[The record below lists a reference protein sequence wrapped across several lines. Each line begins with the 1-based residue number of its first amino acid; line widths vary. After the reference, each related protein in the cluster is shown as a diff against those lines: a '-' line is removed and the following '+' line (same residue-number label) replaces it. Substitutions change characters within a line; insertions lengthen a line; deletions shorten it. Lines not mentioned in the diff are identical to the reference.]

1 MRLEKHNFQV
11 LTLTEKEREDFEIV
25 DKIISTFHKDIS
37 ENDDLCNELTGEIVR
52 GKELMRVRGILSF
65 FAPEDE
71 PHQIISIDYHEIW

>member
-1 MRLEKHNFQV
+1 MKLEKHNVQV
-11 LTLTEKEREDFEIV
+11 LTLTEKEREAFEIV
-25 DKIISTFHKDIS
+25 DKIINTFQKNIS

-71 PHQIISIDYHEIW
+71 PYQIISIDYHEI